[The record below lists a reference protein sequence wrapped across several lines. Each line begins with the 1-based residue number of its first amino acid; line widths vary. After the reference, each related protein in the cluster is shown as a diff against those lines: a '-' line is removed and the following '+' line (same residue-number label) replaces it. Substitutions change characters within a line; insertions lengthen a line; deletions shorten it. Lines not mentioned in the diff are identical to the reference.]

1 MQYGIP
7 QDLKLSAYH
16 MVGMNKD
23 TIEQILPD
31 IRRSQIDRMYYN
43 IILARDSITIRSSSN
58 VRIVRREDKK

>member
-58 VRIVRREDKK
+58 VRIVRKEDKK

>member
-23 TIEQILPD
+23 TIEQILPE

-58 VRIVRREDKK
+58 VRIVRKEDKK

>member
-16 MVGMNKD
+16 MVGMSKD

-31 IRRSQIDRMYYN
+31 NRRR
-43 IILARDSITIRSSSN
+43 AR
-58 VRIVRREDKK
+58 